1 MFDSREQIRFGDND
15 ERYQLDAKIMVYYH
29 KLIMSWMVGQVPTR
43 KEIQAQWTAMQGT
56 FKMRKPMAPSKT

>member
-43 KEIQAQWTAMQGT
+43 KEIQAQ
-56 FKMRKPMAPSKT
+56 